1 MRKIILASG
10 SPRRRELLEQIGIPF
25 EVMTS
30 NADEITDAEEPE
42 KIVKELSE
50 MKAQAVF
57 DECIKKGGKY
67 LNAVVIGADTIVY
80 HDGRVLGKPK
90 TREEAKKMIY
100 SLSGKEHCVYTGVTI
115 LGCGQPV
122 SFAEKTVVFVYD
134 MSEEEIETYV
144 STGEPMDKAG
154 AYGIQGRFAAYV
166 SSINGD
172 YNNVVGLPVSRVYK
186 ELRKAGVL

>member
-42 KIVKELSE
+42 KIVKELSG

-57 DECIKKGGKY
+57 DECIKKGGEY

>member
-42 KIVKELSE
+42 KIVKELSG

-57 DECIKKGGKY
+57 DECIKKDGEY
-67 LNAVVIGADTIVY
+67 RNAVVIGADTIVY

-122 SFAEKTVVFVYD
+122 SFAEKTVVFVHD

>member
-10 SPRRRELLEQIGIPF
+10 SPRRRELLEQIGIQF

-42 KIVKELSE
+42 KIVKELSG

-57 DECIKKGGKY
+57 DECIKKGGEY